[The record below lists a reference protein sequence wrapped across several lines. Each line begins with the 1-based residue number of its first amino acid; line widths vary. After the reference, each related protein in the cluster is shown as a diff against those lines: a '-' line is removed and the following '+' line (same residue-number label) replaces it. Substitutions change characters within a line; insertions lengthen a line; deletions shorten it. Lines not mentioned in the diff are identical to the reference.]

1 MPLFCIVFLV
11 NRVREDSHGTKRKEL
26 REMKKTKQSKF
37 QVKILIIL
45 ITATLLFTT
54 ACGQENNTSEGTKEF
69 TLEVTDDNG
78 NVTSLTI
85 KTDESTVGAALLG
98 EGIID
103 GDVSDF
109 GLMVLFVNGIRA
121 DYIEDG
127 AWWAF
132 YIDGEMAME
141 GVDTT
146 EIEEGKTYAFIYT
159 PA

>member
-1 MPLFCIVFLV
+1 
-11 NRVREDSHGTKRKEL
+11 
-26 REMKKTKQSKF
+26 MKKTKKSKF
-37 QVKILIIL
+37 QVKILIVL
-45 ITATLLFTT
+45 ITAALLFTV
-54 ACGQENNTSEGTKEF
+54 ACGQEKNTNEGTKEF

-85 KTDESTVGAALLG
+85 KTDESTVGAALLD

-103 GDVSDF
+103 GDVSEF
-109 GLMVLFVNGIRA
+109 GLMVLFVNGLRA
-121 DYIEDG
+121 DYVEDG

>member
-1 MPLFCIVFLV
+1 
-11 NRVREDSHGTKRKEL
+11 
-26 REMKKTKQSKF
+26 MKANIKNKIRMN
-37 QVKILIIL
+37 ILIIL
-45 ITATLLFTT
+45 ITVALMFTV
-54 ACGQENNTSEGTKEF
+54 ACGTENSTSEGTKVF

-85 KTDESTVGAALLG
+85 KTDESTVGAALLD

-103 GDVSDF
+103 GDVSEF

-121 DYIEDG
+121 DFIEDG

-141 GVDTT
+141 GVDST

-159 PA
+159 EA

>member
-1 MPLFCIVFLV
+1 MRAKSKIKKPVQTPFN
-11 NRVREDSHGTKRKEL
+11 NRQFNPIS
-26 REMKKTKQSKF
+26 
-37 QVKILIIL
+37 KILILL
-45 ITATLLFTT
+45 ITAVLIFTA
-54 ACGQENNTSEGTKEF
+54 ACATENSTSEGTKEF

-85 KTDESTVGAALLG
+85 KTDESTVGAALLN

-109 GLMVLFVNGIRA
+109 GLMVLFVNGVRA
-121 DYIEDG
+121 DYFEDG